1 VRELAHTASPP
12 SWWPGGEA
20 VCTIGPFKTLLAHP
34 WELGSLPGR
43 TVRRQTRGCS
53 VDSSCELLRSLYYFI
68 GVRSTAAKCHAALRE
83 ASASVAVLAG
93 LRESE
98 GEHSLRQP
106 ARRMGGYGWMW
117 RLGVY
122 CCDSHLCEDPS
133 LWPRWVSLLLSSSSL
148 VLKFQRHASSVRHE
162 ASPRLIHP
170 PHP

>member
-1 VRELAHTASPP
+1 LHTPP
-12 SWWPGGEA
+12 LHLPGGLVERRC
-20 VCTIGPFKTLLAHP
+20 VPLDRSRPFLPIPGSWAAFRVAPFADRREGAAWTARVSCCALYIIS
-34 WELGSLPGR
+34 LGS
-43 TVRRQTRGCS
+43 VQ
-53 VDSSCELLRSLYYFI
+53 LLRSAMPHSEKHQQAWPCL
-68 GVRSTAAKCHAALRE
+68 
-83 ASASVAVLAG
+83 G